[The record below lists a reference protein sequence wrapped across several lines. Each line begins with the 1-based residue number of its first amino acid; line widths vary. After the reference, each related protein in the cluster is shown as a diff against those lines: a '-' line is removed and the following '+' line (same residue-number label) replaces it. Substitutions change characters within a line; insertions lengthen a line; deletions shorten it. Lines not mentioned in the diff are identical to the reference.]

1 MKQHTLGRDKD
12 PRLPGEVGATSLRM
26 RKASWRLLTLPG
38 LRAMA
43 RLVYPRT
50 TVRHGESEGSVA
62 FTIDDGFCG
71 LDNPGGCM
79 LEEVRAL
86 FEAFDARATFF
97 VTGTHCEHTS
107 DADVARLLADGH
119 ELANHSMRDHPY
131 TGATRAE
138 FATDL
143 EQTAAVLARHQ
154 ARPSPWYRAPFGR
167 LNRRMQAVLDAR
179 GLTHVVADAFANDT
193 AIPDAEWIAAFVLRS
208 TRPGSILLIH
218 MPERGRREWAL
229 EAMRLTLE
237 GLAQRGL
244 RVTTLSELLEG

>member
-12 PRLPGEVGATSLRM
+12 PRLPGDIGASSLKL
-26 RKASWRLLTLPG
+26 RKAGWSLLTLPG
-38 LRAMA
+38 LRAMG
-43 RLVYPRT
+43 RLVFPPT
-50 TVRHGESEGSVA
+50 TIRYGEAEGSVA

-86 FEAFDARATFF
+86 FEEFDARATFF

-107 DADVARLLADGH
+107 DADITRLLADGH

-131 TGATRAE
+131 TDATPEE
-138 FATDL
+138 FAADL
-143 EQTAAVLARHQ
+143 EETAAILARHQ
-154 ARPSPWYRAPFGR
+154 AQPSPWYRAPFGR
-167 LNRRMQAVLDAR
+167 LNRRMQAVLDAK
-179 GLTHVVADAFANDT
+179 GLTHVVCDAFANDT
-193 AIPDAEWIAAFVLRS
+193 AIPDAEWVAGFVLRH

-218 MPERGRREWAL
+218 MPERRRREWAL

-237 GLAQRGL
+237 GLAERGL
-244 RVTTLSELLEG
+244 EVTTLSALLEG